1 MTPLNDRKLLNII
14 RYAPAVFITLFAVV
28 VNVILIQS
36 NRIESE
42 EKIEFIRENLIE
54 QQKQVIQDQIKQIAD
69 QIDRQKSQTEKT
81 LQKQIYDRV
90 YEAHKIASNIYERNR
105 NKPTEEVMKMITE
118 ALRPIR
124 FNHGR
129 GYFFIYDSNGINVMH
144 SLFPQLEGHSVW
156 NTKDV
161 RGTLIV
167 QEHIARMQA
176 AGGEAFYRWW
186 YSKPDVDA
194 KEQFE
199 KIGFGK
205 LFEPY
210 GWYVG
215 TGDYIVDVE
224 SDIKMQ
230 VVEWLQFFR
239 YGDNDYVFIIDEEG
253 TIVSHPEPSMVN
265 THVSD
270 ELGSQLAEI
279 RAKKDGDRSGFTHYM
294 AKYMPGAPNG
304 GEKISYL
311 KMIDGWDWT
320 IGTGFYVQRFEAY
333 LADNVS
339 ALEESNRAELK
350 RVVLASLV
358 STLIIIA
365 LSLKLG
371 RAIGDRFNRFQ
382 ERIGKDFNELK
393 QIKDKLKYLAEHDSL
408 TDLPNRLL
416 LNGIIHSGIDYAHH
430 NRCFGAVMLLDVDD
444 FKKINDLYGHSAG
457 DKLLK
462 TVSRKFESILG
473 PHDTVSRFGGDEFIF
488 CFPDLSDDR
497 AAREKV
503 LAIQRVFE
511 DKFIIDGKVLT
522 TNCSIGVAMFP
533 SDDTDPE
540 ALIRKADVVL
550 YKSKAHHKGSAM
562 FYSNDVNEEIQLDY
576 MIEEELRKA
585 LKEEEIK
592 VLYQPQID
600 VQSGKNIGVEAL
612 ARWNSKRLGPISPIK
627 FIAAAEDIG
636 VIHELGYFVFRKA
649 CEDILSISPN
659 GHDAMGVSIN
669 ISPKQ
674 LMEPSFPETL
684 LEVTQKIG
692 IDISR
697 VTLEITENV
706 LLEDLNMV
714 AERLN
719 SMKAYGF
726 GLSLDD
732 FGTGYSSL
740 SYLNTLP
747 ITEIKIDRSFTDKIL
762 VSEQTRTL
770 VKAIIAIGSSCKMT
784 VVAEGV
790 ETMEQFNALSEH
802 GCDVVQG
809 YYFAPPLT
817 IESISEIF
825 CSSLQSGSES
835 N

>member
-36 NRIESE
+36 NRVESE

-54 QQKQVIQDQIKQIAD
+54 QQKQAVQEQIQQVSNQIE
-69 QIDRQKSQTEKT
+69 RQKSLTVKT
-81 LQKQIYDRV
+81 LEDQLRSRV
-90 YEAHKIASNIYERNR
+90 YEAHNIATNIYQQHRD
-105 NKPTEEVMKMITE
+105 KPKEDVVRMIRE

-124 FNHGR
+124 FNSGR
-129 GYFFIYDSNGINVMH
+129 GYFFIFDREGMNVLH
-144 SLFPQLEGHSVW
+144 SYIPQLEGQSVW
-156 NTKDV
+156 ETKDV
-161 RGTLIV
+161 KGTLIV
-167 QEHIARMQA
+167 QEHIDKVNNS
-176 AGGEAFYRWW
+176 GGEAFYRWW
-186 YSKPDVDA
+186 YSKPDEAPD
-194 KEQFE
+194 KHFE

-205 LFEPY
+205 YFEPY
-210 GWYVG
+210 GWYIG
-215 TGDYIVDVE
+215 TGEYIVDVQADIQE
-224 SDIKMQ
+224 QVIDWLSDY
-230 VVEWLQFFR
+230 R
-239 YGDNDYVFIIDEEG
+239 YGNNDYVFAIDNQGIIL
-253 TIVSHPEPSMVN
+253 SHPEAAMVN
-265 THVSD
+265 TAVSD
-270 ELGSQLAEI
+270 ELGVQIDEI
-279 RAKKDGDRSGFTHYM
+279 RAKDTDRSGFTHYM
-294 AKYMPGAPNG
+294 AKYMPGALNG

-333 LADNVS
+333 LAENIR
-339 ALEESNRAELK
+339 ALEASNNDELK
-350 RVVLASLV
+350 RILYASLI

-371 RAIGDRFNRFQ
+371 RVIGDRFNRFQ
-382 ERIGKDFNELK
+382 ERIAKDFNELN
-393 QIKDKLKYLAEHDSL
+393 QVKDKLKYLAEHDSL

-416 LNGIIHSGIDYAHH
+416 LNGIIHTGIDYAHH
-430 NRCFGAVMLLDVDD
+430 NQCCGAVMLLDVDD
-444 FKKINDLYGHSAG
+444 FKKINDLHGHSSG

-462 TVSRKFESILG
+462 TISRKFESILG

-488 CFPDLSDDR
+488 CFPDLTDDL
-497 AAREKV
+497 AAQEKV
-503 LAIQRVFE
+503 LLIQKVFE

-533 SDDTDPE
+533 RDDTEPE

-550 YKSKAHHKGSAM
+550 YKSKAQRKGSAM
-562 FYSNDVNEEIQLDY
+562 FYNSDINEEIQLDY

-585 LKEEEIK
+585 LKGDEFK
-592 VLYQPQID
+592 VLYQPQ
-600 VQSGKNIGVEAL
+600 VNVESGKIMGVEAL
-612 ARWNSKRLGPISPIK
+612 ARWNSARLGPISPVK
-627 FIAAAEDIG
+627 FIALAEDIG
-636 VIHELGYFVFRKA
+636 VIHELGSFVFRKA

-659 GHDAMGVSIN
+659 GAEAMGVSIN

-674 LMEPSFPETL
+674 LMEPIFPETL
-684 LEVTQKIG
+684 VGITQEVG

-706 LLEDLNMV
+706 LLEDLDTV

-719 SMKAYGF
+719 SMKSFGF

-732 FGTGYSSL
+732 FGTGYSSM

-747 ITEIKIDRSFTDKIL
+747 ITEIKIDRSFIEKLLI
-762 VSEQTRTL
+762 SEQTKTL
-770 VKAIIAIGSSCKMT
+770 VKAIIAIGESCQMT

-790 ETMEQFNALSEH
+790 ETMEQYNELAEY

-817 IESISEIF
+817 IESIGELL
-825 CSSLQSGSES
+825 CSKLQSGSES
-835 N
+835 I

>member
-14 RYAPAVFITLFAVV
+14 RYAPAIVMTLFAIV
-28 VNVILIQS
+28 VNGILIQS
-36 NRIESE
+36 NRMEAE
-42 EKIEFIRENLIE
+42 EKSESLRDNLIE
-54 QQKQVIQDQIKQIAD
+54 QQKQIVQVQIYQISD
-69 QIDRQKSQTEKT
+69 QIDRHKSMTVNT
-81 LQKQIYDRV
+81 LQQQIRDRV
-90 YEAHKIASNIYERNR
+90 YEAHKIASNIYQHHRD
-105 NKPTEEVMKMITE
+105 KPKTEVMKMITE

-124 FNHGR
+124 FNHDR
-129 GYFFIYDSNGINVMH
+129 GYFFIYDTEGISVMH
-144 SLFPQLEGHSVW
+144 SLFPHLEGHSIW
-156 NTKDV
+156 NSKDI

-167 QEHIARMQA
+167 QEHIERMKA
-176 AGGEAFYRWW
+176 SGGEAYYQWW
-186 YSKPDVDA
+186 YSRPDGNPD
-194 KEQFE
+194 EQYE

-210 GWYVG
+210 GWYIG
-215 TGDYIVDVE
+215 TGDYVVDVE
-224 SDIKMQ
+224 QDIQNQ
-230 VVEWLQFFR
+230 VLEWLRYYR
-239 YGDNDYVFIIDEEG
+239 YGNNDYVFVIDDKG
-253 TIVSHPEPSMVN
+253 TVLSHPEPALVN

-270 ELGSQLAEI
+270 ELSPQINKI
-279 RAKKDGDRSGFTHYM
+279 RNQDTNRSGFTQYM
-294 AKYMPGAPNG
+294 ARYMPGASSG

-311 KMIDGWDWT
+311 KMIDGWNWT

-333 LADNVS
+333 LAENVR
-339 ALEESNRAELK
+339 AVEISNRAELK
-350 RVVLASLV
+350 RVLLASLV

-371 RAIGDRFNRFQ
+371 RAIGERFNRFQ

-393 QIKDKLKYLAEHDSL
+393 QIRDKLKYLAEHDPL

-416 LNGIIHSGIDYAHH
+416 LNGIIYNGIDHALHH
-430 NRCFGAVMLLDVDD
+430 QCCGAVMLLDVDD
-444 FKKINDLYGHSAG
+444 FKKINDLHGHSAG

-473 PHDTVSRFGGDEFIF
+473 PHDSVSRFGGDEFIF
-488 CFPDLSDDR
+488 CFPDLADDM

-503 LAIQRVFE
+503 LAIQRLFA
-511 DKFIIDGKVLT
+511 DKFIIDGKVLN

-533 SDDTDPE
+533 RDDTEPE

-550 YKSKAHHKGSAM
+550 YKSKALHKGSAM
-562 FYSNDVNEEIQLDY
+562 FYNNEINEEIQLDY
-576 MIEEELRKA
+576 LIEDELRKA
-585 LKEEEIK
+585 LKYQEIK
-592 VLYQPQID
+592 VLYQPQ
-600 VQSGKNIGVEAL
+600 VRVTSGKNIGVEAL
-612 ARWNSKRLGPISPIK
+612 ARWYSKRLGEISPTK
-627 FIAAAEDIG
+627 FIAVAEDIG

-649 CEDILSISPN
+649 CEDILFISPN
-659 GHDAMGVSIN
+659 GADAIGVSVN

-674 LMEPSFPETL
+674 LMEASFPEKLVTIAQ
-684 LEVTQKIG
+684 EVG

-706 LLEDLNMV
+706 LLEDLTTV

-719 SMKAYGF
+719 CMKHYGF

-740 SYLNTLP
+740 SYLHTLP
-747 ITEIKIDRSFTDKIL
+747 ITEIKIDRSFTDNIL
-762 VSEQTRTL
+762 VSEQTQTL
-770 VKAIIAIGSSCKMT
+770 VKAVIAIGDSCNMT

-790 ETMEQFNALSEH
+790 ETMEQFNVLSEY
-802 GCDVVQG
+802 GCEVVQG

-825 CSSLQSGSES
+825 HLSLQSNSES
-835 N
+835 S